1 MAEVYGSA
9 YVTIAA
15 DAVPNST
22 TGCIDGKN
30 RRMGMP
36 KRLLF
41 PYNGRKGVVYVRERG
56 MLAYQLP
63 YHNRAKGVTPDT
75 TVSKEVKNVLED
87 VCRLNATPENALSK
101 RGWVFQERG
110 LSPRRLHFV

>member
-15 DAVPNST
+15 DAAPNST

-36 KRLLF
+36 KRLPF
-41 PYNGRKGVVYVRERG
+41 PYNDRKGIVYVRERG

-63 YHNRAKGVTPDT
+63 YHN
-75 TVSKEVKNVLED
+75 
-87 VCRLNATPENALSK
+87 
-101 RGWVFQERG
+101 
-110 LSPRRLHFV
+110 